1 MNYNRNLKY
10 LPNLTTYILYTYFRE
25 IYIFFYLGQC
35 YSAIGARIEA
45 HAKQS
50 GFKII
55 PMFAGHGIGTYF
67 HGPPD
72 IYHIRNSYI
81 RNMEPG
87 ITFTIEPILSE
98 GSDEVF
104 ILDDNWTAITA
115 DNSRAAQAEHTVLI
129 TDTGCEILTI

>member
-1 MNYNRNLKY
+1 MICL
-10 LPNLTTYILYTYFRE
+10 LFIHP
-25 IYIFFYLGQC
+25 GQC

-45 HAKQS
+45 HANRS

-55 PMFAGHGIGTYF
+55 PMFAGHGIGSYF

-72 IYHIRNSYI
+72 IYHIRNNFR

-87 ITFTIEPILSE
+87 VTFTIEPILSE

-104 ILDDNWTAITA
+104 ILDDDWTAITA
-115 DNSRAAQAEHTVLI
+115 DNSRTAQAEHTILI
-129 TDTGCEILTI
+129 TDTGCDILTI